1 MILAPM
7 SDIYGTAPTAFT
19 YATVPAGATT
29 IPGTTYI
36 NYIPQTRKRGFVTT
50 ESRGSEELLTQTPNG
65 TATNSLSSIP
75 TGGDSP
81 NSNDA
86 KKVKREEN
94 TTPSKVLHLR
104 NLPSD
109 CTETE
114 VIQLGLPFGR
124 MSNILML
131 AGKNQAFIEMQNLA
145 EATAMVNFHNHSV
158 ATIRGR
164 HVFLQYSKHTALKT
178 DQAHPHKAVVVQAAL
193 AAVNAVLNSASSTG
207 GGSHSD
213 TESLSTIDK
222 NAMAQAALQAAQSM
236 MPLQA
241 GHHQPL
247 SPPVVTDTGGGPNRV
262 LWVTVEN
269 MLYPVT
275 LNDLHQVFSRCGT
288 VLKIVTFNKSNQFQA
303 LIQYQTEDQARK
315 AIEELNSQNIY
326 NACCTLRITYSKLNN
341 LNVRFNNDKSRDYTR
356 PDLSPG
362 NGLGGLD
369 HALPAGYGGYSQSDS
384 GRGLLD
390 SHSARALSS
399 SDSGSGLLGSSSS
412 SSSSMPGL
420 HGFNPAFQSAAS
432 SAQAAA
438 MAALR
443 LPNNFGPTM
452 QGTPVLLV
460 SNLNPE
466 LVTPQALFTLFGV
479 YGDVQRVKILF
490 EKRDNALIQMADGMQ
505 AQQALQHLNNNV
517 KLYGKTLR
525 VALSKHSMVQ
535 LPKEGQPDAGLT
547 KDFTSSPLHRFKKPG
562 SKNFQNIFA
571 PSATLHL
578 SNIPATIT
586 EEDLRSAFSE
596 YGTVE
601 GFKFFPKDR
610 KMALIQMGSTE
621 EAVHA
626 LIALHNKQLS
636 ESNHLR
642 VSFSKS
648 QV

>member
-369 HALPAGYGGYSQSDS
+369 HALPAGYV
-384 GRGLLD
+384 
-390 SHSARALSS
+390 
-399 SDSGSGLLGSSSS
+399 
-412 SSSSMPGL
+412 PGL